1 MTHDSDNRSGW
12 LEWMAAGELECGGII
27 SGPLRPADAPPP
39 PPVLEDEATL
49 RQILKE
55 KAEQVRQK
63 QAAREKRWQELGIPR

>member
-1 MTHDSDNRSGW
+1 MTRNSNTRPGW
-12 LEWMAAGELECGGII
+12 LEEMAAAELEYGGIML
-27 SGPLRPADAPPP
+27 GPLRLANVPPP

-63 QAAREKRWQELGIPR
+63 QAAREKRWQELGISK